1 MALQQLTDEQR
12 KAALAKAAKVR
23 QERAQ
28 IRQDIKAGKLSVN
41 EVLENSDNPVIG
53 KMKVSA
59 LLKSIPGYGKAK
71 AEKLMLEL
79 GISDTRKIQGLG
91 SRQKAELLERF

>member
-1 MALQQLTDEQR
+1 MALPQLTDEQR